1 MTVVI
6 LVLRLLAEAGA
17 ISAPLLVSLSR
28 RRATQ
33 SNAVT
38 IRPAGGP
45 VQLTSRVPLISNVLA
60 ILMFFCCLWGPFDLP
75 GLSEIVSIALAAF
88 GLAVV
93 MAGLAIMLRARAA
106 LGDSWSFAPR
116 ASQGMGLATS
126 GLYSQV
132 RHPIY
137 LAMVLLFFG
146 TAVAFANWL
155 AILFVLLLILPTL
168 VWRALV
174 EERLLV
180 QVFGQQYVTYRRQT
194 KMFVPYLL

>member
-17 ISAPLLVSLSR
+17 LSAPLLVSLSR

-33 SNAVT
+33 PEAVMIHST
-38 IRPAGGP
+38 DGP
-45 VQLTSRVPLISNVLA
+45 IQSTSRAPLISNLLA
-60 ILMFFCCLWGPFDLP
+60 ILAFFCCLWGPFELP
-75 GLSEIVSIALAAF
+75 GLSESANISLAAL

-93 MAGLAIMLRARAA
+93 IAGMVIMLRARAA
-106 LGDSWSFAPR
+106 LGDSWSFAPK
-116 ASQGMGLATS
+116 ASHGTGLATS
-126 GLYSQV
+126 GLYGHV

-137 LAMVLLFFG
+137 LGMALLFFG

-155 AILFVLLLILPTL
+155 SILFALLLIVPTL

-180 QVFGQQYVTYRRQT
+180 HVFGDQYVAYRRQT